1 MPTVDA
7 RLKAL
12 ERRLQQVEDE
22 RDIAKVIIRYGFAVD
37 TGDAKAT
44 GALYTQD
51 TLVNVDGKPGMIGRK
66 GVEAMVL
73 GERHQRMLPNCAH
86 TMAPFVIEI
95 SGDRAVATGYMRV
108 YWRQGDDVGLWR
120 LSVNRWELVRRSGEW
135 QVAKRWSTRIGTPDY
150 QPLLRQGLEKAKPRR

>member
-1 MPTVDA
+1 MPTIEA

-44 GALYTQD
+44 GALYMED
-51 TLVNVDGKPGMIGRK
+51 TLVDVDGKTAMKGRK

-73 GERHQRMLPNCAH
+73 GTSHQSMLPNCAH
-86 TMAPFVIEI
+86 TMAPFVIEV
-95 SGDRAVATGYMRV
+95 SGEKAVATGYMRV
-108 YWRQGDDVGLWR
+108 YWRQGDAVNLWR
-120 LSVNRWELVRRSGEW
+120 LSVNRWELVKRKGEW
-135 QVAKRWSTRIGTPDY
+135 QVARRWSTRIGTEDY
-150 QPLLRQGLEKAKPRR
+150 QPLLHRGLEKAKK